1 MAVKD
6 GIADRPDVTA
16 VPRELAALPL
26 RTLRPQQADGIYAQ
40 PRAEMLRLERRGALH
55 RIARGYYVV
64 VPQEHVGTEWM
75 PTIESAAAGIATAD
89 FGPGNAIL
97 MGLSAARWHGAVP
110 RAIGIAFVAVP
121 AQRNAIAL
129 TDRTATVRFVTRDTA
144 RLDAERVTTELG
156 PTLVTTAEQTILD
169 LARRPALGGAEDQAR
184 EAVRALFA
192 RANLEL
198 INELAAS
205 QRMRASL
212 RRAQSWAQERRP

>member
-1 MAVKD
+1 MGVKE
-6 GIADRPDVTA
+6 GVANRPDVTA
-16 VPRELAALPL
+16 VPRELAALPM

-55 RIARGYYVV
+55 RLARGYYVV

-97 MGLSAARWHGAVP
+97 MGLSAARWHGAIP

-121 AQRNAIAL
+121 GQRNSIAL

-192 RANLEL
+192 RADQEL
-198 INELAAS
+198 INELATS

-212 RRAQSWAQERRP
+212 RRAQSWAQDRRP

>member
-1 MAVKD
+1 MAVK
-6 GIADRPDVTA
+6 GGTASRPDVTA
-16 VPRELAALPL
+16 VPRQLAALPL
-26 RTLRPQQADGIYAQ
+26 RTLRPRQADSIYAQ

-55 RIARGYYVV
+55 RMARGYYVV
-64 VPQEHVGTEWM
+64 VPPEHIGAAWM
-75 PTIESAAAGIATAD
+75 PTIEAAAAGIATAD

-97 MGLSAARWHGAVP
+97 MGLSAARWHGAIP

-129 TDRTATVRFVTRDTA
+129 TDRTATVRFVKRDTA

-169 LARRPALGGAEDQAR
+169 LAHRPALGDAEEQAR
-184 EAVRALFA
+184 EAVRTLFA
-192 RANLEL
+192 RADPEL
-198 INELAAS
+198 INDLAAS

-212 RRAQSWAQERRP
+212 RRAQNWVQERKS